1 MTEEKKW
8 SEDLTEEQTKL
19 MEILGGFIADVTLLM
34 EFMTRD
40 MPKRK
45 AYICKLGYL
54 ESLGKSLKLDE
65 NTKEEANEHI

>member
-8 SEDLTEEQTKL
+8 SEELTPEQKKI
-19 MEILGGFIADVTLLM
+19 MEILGGFLADITSLM
-34 EFMTRD
+34 EFMTQD

-65 NTKEEANEHI
+65 NTKGEANEHI